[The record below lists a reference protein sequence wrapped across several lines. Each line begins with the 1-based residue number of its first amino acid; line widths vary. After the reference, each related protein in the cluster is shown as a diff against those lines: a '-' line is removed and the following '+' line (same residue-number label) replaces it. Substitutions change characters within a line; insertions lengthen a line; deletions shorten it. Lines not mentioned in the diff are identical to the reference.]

1 MPEPVEG
8 KRWLRFPC
16 PFCGGDRA
24 AINYEGGDAVKRPTM
39 RIGTVATAPLGAA
52 YRLSEEF
59 AGLDT
64 VQEARKPGRR
74 GLDPVEEPPY
84 DVESRRQ
91 VHQAEDQDD
100 NKRQRYPAHK
110 PARRRACSW
119 ASLGDPP
126 RDQDNEQ
133 HRHNCYCD
141 HGYRPPP
148 ASRLLRDD
156 QFSPTAW
163 A

>member
-1 MPEPVEG
+1 
-8 KRWLRFPC
+8 
-16 PFCGGDRA
+16 
-24 AINYEGGDAVKRPTM
+24 VKCPTM
-39 RIGTVATAPLGAA
+39 RIGIVASAALGAA

-74 GLDPVEEPPY
+74 GLDPVEEPPMTWRVAGRSTRAKIRTITSVS
-84 DVESRRQ
+84 DIQ
-91 VHQAEDQDD
+91 
-100 NKRQRYPAHK
+100 PANL
-110 PARRRACSW
+110 PAGVPVPGPALVIRLAIRMTNNTDTTAT
-119 ASLGDPP
+119 ATM
-126 RDQDNEQ
+126 
-133 HRHNCYCD
+133 
-141 HGYRPPP
+141 GYRPPP